1 MKVNVV
7 TLGCAKNLVD
17 SEKLLR
23 QLKENG
29 HTVWHDSEE
38 KTDAVIVNT
47 CGFILDAK
55 TESVDT
61 VLSWVEAKKRGDIDK
76 LIVMGCLSERYSASL
91 KQEIPEVDGFF
102 GVNNHEAVLN
112 VLGSRYY
119 AGLLA
124 ERVLTTPS
132 HYAYLKVSEGCNRQC
147 AFCAIPAI
155 RGKQKSVPVA
165 ELVEEATFLAA
176 SGVKELLLI
185 AQDLTSYGT
194 DLYGEKALPALIEKL
209 TAVSGIEWIRLHYTY
224 PLGFPADEI
233 IALMK
238 AHPKICRYLDIPVQH
253 VNDGILKSMRR
264 GHGRKE
270 IEDIIHSF
278 RREIPGIVVRTT
290 VITGF
295 PGEGQDEYAE
305 LKAFIENIKFDR
317 MGVFTYSHEENTPA
331 ARYFKD
337 NIPEKT
343 KQHRMEELMSLQ
355 EKISL
360 EKNMGKIG
368 KVFNVLIDRREGD
381 YFIGRTEGDSPEV
394 DNEVLIWAEDS
405 NLSAGQFCNVMIEEA
420 GEFDLFGRLV
430 DEQFTD

>member
-29 HTVWHDSEE
+29 HTLLHDSEE
-38 KTDAVIVNT
+38 KADAVIVNT

-61 VLSWVEAKKRGDIDK
+61 VLSWVEAKKRGDIDM

-91 KQEIPEVDGFF
+91 KHEIPEVDGFF
-102 GVNNHEAVLN
+102 GVNHHQDVLN
-112 VLGSRYY
+112 VLGGRYY

-155 RGKQKSVPVA
+155 RGKQKSVPIA
-165 ELVEEATFLAA
+165 ELVEEATFLAG

-194 DLYGEKALPALIEKL
+194 DLYDKKALPELIEKL

-224 PLGFPADEI
+224 PHGFPVDEI
-233 IALMK
+233 ISLMK
-238 AHPKICRYLDIPVQH
+238 SHPKICRYLDIPVQH

-270 IEDIIHSF
+270 IEDIIHTF
-278 RREIPGIVVRTT
+278 RREIPSIVVRTT

-295 PGEGQDEYAE
+295 PGEGKDEYAE
-305 LKAFIENIKFDR
+305 LKAFIEDIKFDR

-331 ARYFKD
+331 ARLLKD

-343 KQHRMEELMSLQ
+343 KQHRMEELMSVQ

-360 EKNMGKIG
+360 EKNTGKIG
-368 KVFNVLIDRREGD
+368 KIFNVLIDSREGD

-394 DNEVLIWAEDS
+394 DNEVLIRAEDG
-405 NLSAGQFCNVMIEEA
+405 NLSAGQFCNVIIEEA

-430 DEQFTD
+430 D

>member
-29 HTVWHDSEE
+29 HTLLHDSEE
-38 KTDAVIVNT
+38 KADAVIVNT

-61 VLSWVEAKKRGDIDK
+61 VLSWVEAKKRGDIDM

-91 KQEIPEVDGFF
+91 KHEIPEVDGFF
-102 GVNNHEAVLN
+102 GVNHHQDVLN
-112 VLGSRYY
+112 VLGGRYY

-155 RGKQKSVPVA
+155 RGKQKSVPIA
-165 ELVEEATFLAA
+165 ELVEEATFLAG

-194 DLYGEKALPALIEKL
+194 DLYDKKALPELIEKL

-224 PLGFPADEI
+224 PHGFPVDEI
-233 IALMK
+233 ISLMK
-238 AHPKICRYLDIPVQH
+238 SHPKICRYLDIPV
-253 VNDGILKSMRR
+253 
-264 GHGRKE
+264 
-270 IEDIIHSF
+270 
-278 RREIPGIVVRTT
+278 
-290 VITGF
+290 
-295 PGEGQDEYAE
+295 
-305 LKAFIENIKFDR
+305 
-317 MGVFTYSHEENTPA
+317 
-331 ARYFKD
+331 
-337 NIPEKT
+337 
-343 KQHRMEELMSLQ
+343 
-355 EKISL
+355 
-360 EKNMGKIG
+360 
-368 KVFNVLIDRREGD
+368 
-381 YFIGRTEGDSPEV
+381 
-394 DNEVLIWAEDS
+394 
-405 NLSAGQFCNVMIEEA
+405 
-420 GEFDLFGRLV
+420 
-430 DEQFTD
+430 